1 MVTLPSKK
9 SHIRTFLRQ
18 STFLGRLPGSVI
30 DDLLEKGQLLRL
42 AKGAIAYRRGDAGD
56 SLMVLTKGRIKLAN
70 TNVDRKE
77 IVLHYVG
84 VGDIF
89 GEIAALDGKERAADA
104 IALDD
109 SEIFVVFTRDLWP
122 ILTTHPR
129 AMRLIVEAL
138 CEKIRTVAVA
148 IVDNTLEMRCRTAR
162 GLLRLA
168 GQHGGAN
175 VSDPQPQLRITQ
187 AELGKY
193 LGMSREN
200 VNRQLGQL
208 KIANVIR
215 IEGKEICITNAE
227 RLADIAQVS
236 FE

>member
-1 MVTLPSKK
+1 
-9 SHIRTFLRQ
+9 
-18 STFLGRLPGSVI
+18 
-30 DDLLEKGQLLRL
+30 
-42 AKGAIAYRRGDAGD
+42 AYCRGDAGD
-56 SLMVLTKGRIKLAN
+56 SLMVLAKGRIKLAN
-70 TNVDRKE
+70 TSVDGKE
-77 IVLHYVG
+77 IVLHFVG

-109 SEIFVVFTRDLWP
+109 SEIFAVATRDLWP
-122 ILTTHPR
+122 ILTTHPH

-148 IVDNTLEMRCRTAR
+148 IEDNTLKMRCRTAR

-168 GQHGGAN
+168 GQHRGTN
-175 VSDPQPQLRITQ
+175 VSNAQPQLRITQ

-215 IEGKEICITNAE
+215 IEGKEIC
-227 RLADIAQVS
+227 
-236 FE
+236 